1 MRAEFTPREVA
12 ELSGATKTTVEKA
25 IEEKILT
32 SRMVK
37 RGRRKRRVLSAHA
50 VAYAKIIGAVKYRLD
65 LSMKR
70 RLAAK
75 LAKLGSADLKSLR
88 FELEPAVEIDI
99 GRLVGDSM
107 ERAERYGAA
116 RDELIVEDETV
127 LGGTPVIRGTRI
139 SVYSVLGR
147 IRDGETIAEI
157 LSDYPELT
165 REAVEAAVI
174 YARSHPLVGRPGGRP
189 WTAVA

>member
-1 MRAEFTPREVA
+1 MHAEFTPREVA
-12 ELSGATKTTVEKA
+12 ELSGATKATVEKA
-25 IEEKILT
+25 IEEKILA

-37 RGRRKRRVLSAHA
+37 RGRRERRVLSAHA

-65 LSMKR
+65 LPMKR

-75 LAKLGSADLKSLR
+75 LATLGSADMKATR
-88 FELEPAVEIDI
+88 FELEPAVEMDI
-99 GRLVGDSM
+99 GRLVGDAM
-107 ERAERYGAA
+107 ERAERYGVA
-116 RDELIVEDETV
+116 RDKLIVEDDDI
-127 LGGTPVIRGTRI
+127 LGGTPVIRGTRM

-147 IRDGETIAEI
+147 IRDGETVAEI

-189 WTAVA
+189 